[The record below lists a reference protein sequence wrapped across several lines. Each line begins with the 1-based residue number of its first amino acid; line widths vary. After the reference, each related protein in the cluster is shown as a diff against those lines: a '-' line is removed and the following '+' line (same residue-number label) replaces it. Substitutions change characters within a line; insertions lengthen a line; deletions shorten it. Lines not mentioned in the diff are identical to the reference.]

1 MGADSLFT
9 LYSTTR
15 LQIYNTKRSNSNM
28 ASMKEID
35 EFIANNKVAMI
46 SKSYCPFCTKAK
58 RALNAAKVPYKVLEI
73 ENRADCQKIQDYMLK
88 KTKGR
93 SVPRVFIDGKF
104 IGGGDDVARLQQT
117 GQLAK
122 MCQ

>member
-1 MGADSLFT
+1 MGFIHTLI
-9 LYSTTR
+9 LYSLLLSFKHTADISISTM
-15 LQIYNTKRSNSNM
+15 Q
-28 ASMKEID
+28 EID
-35 EFIANNKVAMI
+35 DFIANNKIAVI
-46 SKSYCPFCTKAK
+46 SKSYCPHCTKAK
-58 RALNAAKVPYKVLEI
+58 RALNAAKANYKVLEI

-104 IGGGDDVARLQQT
+104 VGGGDDIARLQQT

-122 MCQ
+122 MIQ